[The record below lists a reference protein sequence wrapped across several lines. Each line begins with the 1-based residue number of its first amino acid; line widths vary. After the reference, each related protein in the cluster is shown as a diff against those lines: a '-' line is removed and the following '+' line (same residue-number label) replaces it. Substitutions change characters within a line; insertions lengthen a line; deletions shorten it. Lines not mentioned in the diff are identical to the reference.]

1 MAIKGLRRFFGWAVL
16 LLAAA
21 CSSEKQAAPSGPPAN
36 AKIVDQSKAANLSGR
51 VTIEGSVPANPP
63 VKMSGDPYCTEQNP
77 KGATFENFVVED
89 GGLENVFVYV
99 TDKLDYYF
107 EVPTTPVKLDQKGCH
122 YTPHVLGVRA
132 GQTLAISN
140 SDDTLHNVHALPTA
154 NGEWNQGQALKNMVN
169 EKVFTARE
177 VMIPFKCDVHNWM
190 RAYVGVMDHPYYA
203 VTRGG
208 GKFELKNL
216 PAGTYTVAAW
226 HEKLGTQ
233 SQSVTVGDKESKEIA
248 FAFKAPAAAT
258 N

>member
-1 MAIKGLRRFFGWAVL
+1 
-16 LLAAA
+16 
-21 CSSEKQAAPSGPPAN
+21 
-36 AKIVDQSKAANLSGR
+36 
-51 VTIEGSVPANPP
+51 
-63 VKMSGDPYCTEQNP
+63 
-77 KGATFENFVVED
+77 
-89 GGLENVFVYV
+89 
-99 TDKLDYYF
+99 
-107 EVPTTPVKLDQKGCH
+107 
-122 YTPHVLGVRA
+122 VLGVRA

-216 PAGTYTVAAW
+216 PAGTYTVAVW

-248 FAFKAPAAAT
+248 FTFKAPAAAT